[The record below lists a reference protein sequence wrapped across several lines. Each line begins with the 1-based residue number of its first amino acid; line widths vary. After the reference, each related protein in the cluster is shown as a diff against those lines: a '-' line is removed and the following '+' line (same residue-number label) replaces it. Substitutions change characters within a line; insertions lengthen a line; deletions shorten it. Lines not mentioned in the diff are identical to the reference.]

1 MTRTPYIPPRLPASL
16 ARRDLRRAPAFEAAE
31 TLGVEFE
38 APAYP
43 QKPRIVSSAHG
54 PIRHVLLWYA
64 SYTPQEYGFQE
75 IYGDLLTQLPQTT
88 EVTIV
93 AHPDVVDDLE
103 NLVAASGRV
112 ATTNVITSPAWLAFT
127 VWAEDAFAV
136 IDDVGVDPP
145 VTYLLE
151 PETFTRGGDAV
162 LADLVAQ
169 PTLFQSTQV
178 PLMFQGG
185 NVLIGD
191 RFVFIGRDYLDESID
206 FLSRTRAVE
215 GFPDAADDQE
225 RFVRDLFRTTFD
237 PDREFHFPESQPD
250 HRLEN
255 RLIKVNGET
264 WLEDVAAGRGAR
276 QPIFHIDMLLSLTG
290 RNASG
295 AYRILVGSPRLA
307 DELLGWEPV
316 EHDLQNE
323 FDAIAAQLEALGFDV
338 VRTPLPYLPA
348 DEQGSYRVRL
358 SDGRI
363 VVVRGIRTW
372 YYATSNNCLVQIDG
386 DGRDV
391 WLPTYGHESHEELAH
406 VDAEH
411 KRIWESLGFT
421 VHQLGNFHPFAL
433 RLGALHCIKKYLAR

>member
-1 MTRTPYIPPRLPASL
+1 MPRTPYVPPRLPASL
-16 ARRDLRRAPAFEAAE
+16 ARRDLRRDPVFEAVEAR
-31 TLGVEFE
+31 GVDFE
-38 APAYP
+38 PPAYP
-43 QKPRIVSSAHG
+43 QRPRIVSSAHG

-75 IYGDLLTQLPQTT
+75 IYGDVLAQLPQTT

-103 NLVAASGRV
+103 TLVADSGRTG
-112 ATTNVITSPAWLAFT
+112 TTNVITSPPWLAFT

-136 IDDVGVDPP
+136 VEDVGVDPP

-151 PETFTRGGDAV
+151 PETFTRAGDAV

-169 PTLFQSTQV
+169 PSPIQSTQV

-191 RFVFIGRDYLDESID
+191 EFVFIGRDYLDESID
-206 FLSRTRAVE
+206 FLNRTRAVE
-215 GFPDAADDQE
+215 GFPEAAEDQE
-225 RFVRDLFRTTFD
+225 QFVRDLFRTTFD
-237 PDREFHFPESQPD
+237 PDREFHFPESQPVG
-250 HRLEN
+250 RLEN
-255 RLIKVNGET
+255 RLIEVDGEI
-264 WLEDVAAGRGAR
+264 WLEDVAAGRGER
-276 QPIFHIDMLLSLTG
+276 QPIFHIDMLVSLAG
-290 RNASG
+290 RNESG
-295 AYRILVGSPRLA
+295 AYRVLVGSPRMA
-307 DELLGWEPV
+307 DELLGWTSV
-316 EHDLQNE
+316 EHDLQSE
-323 FDAIAAQLEALGFDV
+323 FDAIAAQVEGLGFEV
-338 VRTPLPYLPA
+338 VRTPLPYLAA
-348 DEQGSYRVRL
+348 DEPGPFRVRL
-358 SDGRI
+358 PDGQI

-386 DGRDV
+386 DGLDV
-391 WLPTYGHESHEELAH
+391 WLPTYGHDTQEELTRT
-406 VDAEH
+406 DAEH